1 MRVSTSAL
9 SNGGVLALE
18 SRIVVARQDSYR
30 DFPEGART
38 SFEASTSIGAR
49 EATAEGEKL
58 SPSGPAVEAALLEFA
73 KSTRE
78 LHHGCGS
85 ARRIHAAEDPRVAM
99 IAKQHPF
106 VRQLATANTRFDDRV
121 RLHTRVHV
129 HFYVNFHC
137 TAETIRDGQTAPPIL
152 RRFRAVHIFEKRPGI
167 APRERERGNFR
178 QRARFFRSN
187 MSCARDRGPSG
198 RGGIAGNNV
207 VVSDR
212 AALNVTLRAPRT
224 IGKNFAACGTIFS
237 GIGINEQ
244 RRSAFPLG
252 SERLEATIAVRI
264 RVADEYDLPSHT
276 DAVFPEEIVIFRIAA
291 VRVDDFGGDVAGS
304 GIAEEGAG
312 DGGIFRVRIDV
323 VSIFTQ
329 RGGEGD
335 RLRHFQ
341 GNAARARVQNVVTAK
356 CDV

>member
-1 MRVSTSAL
+1 
-9 SNGGVLALE
+9 
-18 SRIVVARQDSYR
+18 
-30 DFPEGART
+30 
-38 SFEASTSIGAR
+38 
-49 EATAEGEKL
+49 
-58 SPSGPAVEAALLEFA
+58 
-73 KSTRE
+73 
-78 LHHGCGS
+78 
-85 ARRIHAAEDPRVAM
+85 
-99 IAKQHPF
+99 
-106 VRQLATANTRFDDRV
+106 
-121 RLHTRVHV
+121 
-129 HFYVNFHC
+129 
-137 TAETIRDGQTAPPIL
+137 
-152 RRFRAVHIFEKRPGI
+152 
-167 APRERERGNFR
+167 
-178 QRARFFRSN
+178 

-212 AALNVTLRAPRT
+212 AALSVTLRAPRT
-224 IGKNFAACGTIFS
+224 IGKNFAACETIFS

-276 DAVFPEEIVIFRIAA
+276 DAVFPEEIVIFRISA

-341 GNAARARVQNVVTAK
+341 GNAAWARVHNVVAAQR
-356 CDV
+356 DVFPALLAPCVGDEIGEVVVACGSGGGRFGGERAVPLACFVRRRNRLKRGFDLVLGDGVRRGKTENRSGGRNVLFQLSRKREGQDQQRKK